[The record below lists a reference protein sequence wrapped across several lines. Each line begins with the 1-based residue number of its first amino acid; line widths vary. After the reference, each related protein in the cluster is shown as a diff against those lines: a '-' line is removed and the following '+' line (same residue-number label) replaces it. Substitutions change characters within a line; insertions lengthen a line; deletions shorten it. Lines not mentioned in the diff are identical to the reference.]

1 MLLFYQKTMKNPPC
15 SDMHSFEEMKNFWGL
30 HHFLFQRGCK
40 HLAQLL
46 YSTRSLRTKFAE
58 FLLPPPHFTL
68 KAVSRKASY
77 PEAVFVAVDVKMLY
91 DDLRAVSDLT
101 AAVST
106 NRFTG
111 PVKEQKSEFLHHG
124 ASVTTVFSPIAG
136 SSSFLLNTSTA
147 LHQIPASTRGCA
159 K

>member
-1 MLLFYQKTMKNPPC
+1 MQAFSTA
-15 SDMHSFEEMKNFWGL
+15 SI
-30 HHFLFQRGCK
+30 
-40 HLAQLL
+40 L
-46 YSTRSLRTKFAE
+46 YTKFE
-58 FLLPPPHFTL
+58 DKICRIPPPTTPFHSSTS

-111 PVKEQKSEFLHHG
+111 PVKEQKSEFLQHG
-124 ASVTTVFSPIAG
+124 ASVHN
-136 SSSFLLNTSTA
+136 SFQSY
-147 LHQIPASTRGCA
+147 HW
-159 K
+159 